1 MDFHTMRRLWIKAAI
16 EHRVVRVEYRRGGS
30 NSAVTVHEVE
40 PDFVGRAKGPFIFQI
55 GPNGFWAAFD
65 RLTGEGPRCFDP
77 SHILSMELTDS
88 KFESRPDSR
97 WMEHLEEYHSS
108 DLRDETF

>member
-1 MDFHTMRRLWIKAAI
+1 MNHRTMRRLWIKAAI

-30 NSAVTVHEVE
+30 KSVITVHEVE
-40 PDFVGRAKGPFIFQI
+40 PDFVGRSKGPFIFHI
-55 GPNGFWAAFD
+55 GPNGLWAAFD

-77 SHILSMELTDS
+77 SHIISLELTDS
-88 KFESRPDSR
+88 RFEPRPDSR
-97 WMEHLEEYHSS
+97 WMEHLEEFHRL